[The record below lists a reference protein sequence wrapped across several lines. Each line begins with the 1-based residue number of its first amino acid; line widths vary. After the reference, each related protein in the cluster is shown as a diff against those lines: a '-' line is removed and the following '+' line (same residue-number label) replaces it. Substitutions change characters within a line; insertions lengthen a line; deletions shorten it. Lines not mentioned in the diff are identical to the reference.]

1 MPDPLGIPLR
11 ARSTR
16 RLMFDLQ
23 FLAFQADITR
33 VSTLL
38 LAAENSRTNYAEIG
52 LTGHYSTSHHG
63 NNPETLKKYSKLTAT
78 TYRCSPSS

>member
-1 MPDPLGIPLR
+1 MPDRPLGIPLTCKEH
-11 ARSTR
+11 A
-16 RLMFDLQ
+16 
-23 FLAFQADITR
+23 AADVRPPVPGVPGHITR

-63 NNPETLKKYSKLTAT
+63 NNQENLKK
-78 TYRCSPSS
+78 

>member
-1 MPDPLGIPLR
+1 
-11 ARSTR
+11 
-16 RLMFDLQ
+16 MFDLQ

-38 LAAENSRTNYAEIG
+38 LAAENSRTNCAEIG

-63 NNPETLKKYSKLTAT
+63 NNPENLKK
-78 TYRCSPSS
+78 

>member
-1 MPDPLGIPLR
+1 
-11 ARSTR
+11 
-16 RLMFDLQ
+16 MFDLQ

-52 LTGHYSTSHHG
+52 LTGHYSTAHHG
-63 NNPETLKKYSKLTAT
+63 NNPENLKKYSKLNRYNVQMFAEFVKKMAETPDGDGT
-78 TYRCSPSS
+78 

>member
-1 MPDPLGIPLR
+1 
-11 ARSTR
+11 
-16 RLMFDLQ
+16 MFDLQ

-63 NNPETLKKYSKLTAT
+63 NNPENLKK
-78 TYRCSPSS
+78 